1 MKLIEREH
9 LKAIHQMAEANFE
22 WEHNNGYNWIVHCK
36 LYYDKPKGYAK
47 FKKTPIT
54 DDKYGIV
61 IHDFEKL
68 NEYYPME
75 ITDGWWDILLVGY
88 DLFLK
93 SNGKEQHESNK
104 S

>member
-1 MKLIEREH
+1 
-9 LKAIHQMAEANFE
+9 MAEANFE
-22 WEHNNGYNWIVHCK
+22 WEHDNGYNWIVHCK
-36 LYYDKPKGYAK
+36 LYYDKPNGYAK
-47 FKKTPIT
+47 FKKTPQN
-54 DDKYGIV
+54 KRYNKQV
-61 IHDFEKL
+61 VHDFEKL

-93 SNGKEQHESNK
+93 ARKEQYESNK